1 MNFILIN
8 ILIRKNNAPN
18 SEMAAESFCDP
29 CIVLIASV
37 RTDFSMNHCYSENV
51 IVILSKCL
59 NKVHYLFLNMYLRF
73 NVVFSLHFNG
83 NSLTSH

>member
-1 MNFILIN
+1 MTFRLNAYEFHSDDYFN
-8 ILIRKNNAPN
+8 QKNNAPN

-37 RTDFSMNHCYSENV
+37 RTDFSMNHCYSENL

-59 NKVHYLFLNMYLRF
+59 NK
-73 NVVFSLHFNG
+73 HFNG
-83 NSLTSH
+83 NFLTSH

>member
-1 MNFILIN
+1 
-8 ILIRKNNAPN
+8 
-18 SEMAAESFCDP
+18 MAAESFRDP

-37 RTDFSMNHCYSENV
+37 RTDFSMNHCYSENL

-59 NKVHYLFLNMYLRF
+59 NKVQYLSLNMYLKF

-83 NSLTSH
+83 NFLTLH